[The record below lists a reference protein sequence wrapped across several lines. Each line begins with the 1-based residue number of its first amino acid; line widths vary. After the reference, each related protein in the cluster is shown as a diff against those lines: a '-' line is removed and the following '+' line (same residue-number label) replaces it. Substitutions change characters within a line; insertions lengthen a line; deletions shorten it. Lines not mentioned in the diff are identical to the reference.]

1 MAPDRPTLTLQEL
14 EAFDPTAPDRGRERR
29 FCCPL
34 CGTGKRIDA
43 AHRSLSVN
51 TETGA
56 WRCHRCHAG
65 GVLREKWQP
74 LPPGER
80 RRAAAKRAFA
90 LPPLREEPDPEKAI
104 SLKAR
109 LKAARPQP
117 LEGTPGAAYLEG
129 RGLDTHQAHQAGVR
143 YSPSWHGRPA
153 ILFPLRDRNGVL
165 VAAHGRHTDGREDP
179 KAHTD
184 GPKSAGAFL
193 TPGALE
199 AEPLVIVEGPMCALT
214 LALVGVPALALCGT
228 DAPDWLPRRTAFRR
242 VLVATDA
249 DDAGDRAA
257 EKLAERLGSLGA
269 ECERLRPVGAK
280 DWNDVLQAGGI
291 DALRAALAPALPGDE
306 VPDTCPCG
314 AEAFGYTPDGRPY
327 CAAHRAAVMAFRCP
341 ACGSVGHQHPG
352 APGCDRR
359 EVVSARRYPA
369 PLGWRGTEDAWTAGA
384 PQAPLPGA
392 EGGRDGSGRR

>member
-1 MAPDRPTLTLQEL
+1 MPGDRPILTLADL
-14 EAFDPTAPDRGRERR
+14 EAFDPQAPDRRPERR

-43 AHRSLSVN
+43 AHRSLSLKV
-51 TETGA
+51 ETGV
-56 WRCHRCHAG
+56 WHCHRCDAS
-65 GVLREKWQP
+65 GVLREKWTP
-74 LPPGER
+74 LP
-80 RRAAAKRAFA
+80 RRARQRVVLRRAFA
-90 LPPLREEPDPEKAI
+90 LPERREEPPTEKAAT
-104 SLKAR
+104 LQAR

-291 DALRAALAPALPGDE
+291 DALRAALAPALPGAE

-314 AEAFGYTPDGRPY
+314 AAVFGYTPDGRPY

-341 ACGSVGHQHPG
+341 RCLSLGHTIPG
-352 APGCDRR
+352 PDCDLRPILSCRDFPPPG
-359 EVVSARRYPA
+359 
-369 PLGWRGTEDAWTAGA
+369 
-384 PQAPLPGA
+384 
-392 EGGRDGSGRR
+392 

>member
-1 MAPDRPTLTLQEL
+1 MFGGRPTLSLADLEGFDPRAPDRRP
-14 EAFDPTAPDRGRERR
+14 ERR

-34 CGTGKRIDA
+34 CGTAKPIDET
-43 AHRSLSVN
+43 HRCLSLKV
-51 TETGA
+51 ETGV
-56 WRCHRCHAG
+56 WHCHRCDAS
-65 GVLREKWQP
+65 GVLREKWTP
-74 LPPGER
+74 LP
-80 RRAAAKRAFA
+80 RRARQRVVLRRAFA
-90 LPPLREEPDPEKAI
+90 LPERREEPPTEKAAT
-104 SLKAR
+104 LQAR
-109 LKAARPQP
+109 LKEARPQP
-117 LEGTPGAAYLEG
+117 LHGTPGAEYLAG
-129 RGLDTHQAHQAGVR
+129 RGIDPDLAHRAGVR
-143 YSPSWHGRPA
+143 WSANWYGRPA
-153 ILFPLRDRNGVL
+153 VLFPLRDPDGKL
-165 VAAHGRHTDGREDP
+165 VAAHGRHADGRDP
-179 KAHTD
+179 KAHTV
-184 GPKSAGAFL
+184 GALRSGVFV

-199 AEPLVIVEGPMCALT
+199 AAPLVVVEGPMCALT

-314 AEAFGYTPDGRPY
+314 AAVFGYTPDGRPY

-384 PQAPLPGA
+384 LVAPLPGA